1 MVEGVIAADGRG
13 RIVTANPAARRLLGY
28 GRDEALP
35 DLAEL
40 FRVKAAREV
49 VDAVLA
55 GEPVQDRPLEMDGRA
70 FLVNARPLPAGGAV
84 LVIHDLT
91 EMRRLEA
98 VRRDFVANVS
108 HELKTPLTSISGY
121 AETLLADQPDPET
134 ARRFTG
140 TILSNARRMQRLVD
154 DLLDLSRIEA
164 GRWQPTLSPV
174 DVAAVARESWMA
186 LAGRAD
192 TRQVTFGVEIGPG
205 ADLVRADLDAL
216 RQILTNLL
224 DNSLRYTPAGGRI
237 FCSTARRDPGVA
249 VTIRDTGAG
258 ISREHLPRIFERFYR
273 GDASRSREEGG
284 TGLGLAIVKHL
295 VEAHGGRVT
304 AESELGVGTTIH
316 CWFPDD

>member
-1 MVEGVIAADGRG
+1 
-13 RIVTANPAARRLLGY
+13 
-28 GRDEALP
+28 
-35 DLAEL
+35 
-40 FRVKAAREV
+40 VKAAREV

-55 GEPVQDRPLEMDGRA
+55 GEPVQDRQLDMDDRA

-91 EMRRLEA
+91 EIRRLEA

-121 AETLLADQPDPET
+121 AETLLADPPDPDT
-134 ARRFTG
+134 ARRFTS

-164 GRWQPTLSPV
+164 GRWQPNKAPV
-174 DVAAVARESWMA
+174 DVSAVARESWTA
-186 LAGRAD
+186 LAGRAE
-192 TRQVTFGVEIGPG
+192 TQGVAFEVAIGEG
-205 ADLVRADLDAL
+205 AEVVSADPDAL

-237 FCSTARRDPGVA
+237 ICAAEREGAGIA
-249 VTIRDTGAG
+249 VTVRDTGVG
-258 ISREHLPRIFERFYR
+258 ITREHLPRIFERFYR
-273 GDASRSREEGG
+273 ADASRSREEGG

-295 VEAHGGRVT
+295 VEAHGGRVY
-304 AESELGVGTTIH
+304 AESERGLGTSVT
-316 CWFPDD
+316 CWFPEA